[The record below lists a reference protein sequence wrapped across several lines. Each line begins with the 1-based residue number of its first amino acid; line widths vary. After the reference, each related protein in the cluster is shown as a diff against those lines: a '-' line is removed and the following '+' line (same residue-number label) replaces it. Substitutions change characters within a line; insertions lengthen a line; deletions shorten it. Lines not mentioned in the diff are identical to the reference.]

1 MNRLPLSL
9 RSPALRLLPLLG
21 ALALAGPAQAAIPF
35 TSVQFDASAVA
46 EAAGSLPEADLQAG
60 ADTLSASAASVGATH
75 VATAG
80 AFAGPGL
87 LTVSAD
93 VSAGELS
100 HAVAT
105 AHFSG
110 AFTSTGNVSL
120 SLDYTGLDFATGSGA
135 AATTLFVSLKN
146 GGMTLF
152 EDYVQGPWTF
162 SYAPAVGSTSL
173 LDLTL
178 SSEVSAAFLSP
189 GTGDASAFGSVA
201 IMGAVPEASTW
212 LMFSLGLA
220 GVAAVGR
227 RRQRA
232 VEVQP

>member
-1 MNRLPLSL
+1 MIRLPS
-9 RSPALRLLPLLG
+9 SPMWRLAPLLA
-21 ALALAGPAQAAIPF
+21 ALALAGQAQAAIPF
-35 TSVQFDASAVA
+35 TGVQFEASAIA
-46 EAAGSLPEADLQAG
+46 EAAEALPEVDLQAG
-60 ADTLSASAASVGATH
+60 GDTLSASAASVGPTH

-93 VSAGELS
+93 VSAGEFS

-105 AHFSG
+105 ARFSG
-110 AFTSTGNVSL
+110 AFVSTGAVNL
-120 SLDYTGLDFATGSGA
+120 SLDFTGLDFATGSGA
-135 AATTLFVSLKN
+135 ASTTLFVSLSN
-146 GGMTLF
+146 GGVTLF

-178 SSEVSAAFLSP
+178 ASEVSAAFLTP

-232 VEVQP
+232 AEVQS